1 MKRLKDEIKEK
12 NEQISLL
19 EKKISDSINA
29 SHNKMDV
36 LELSQVNLAF
46 LLVALAAFFFS
57 EVETYAVC
65 CFILQSVSV
74 LMEQLNEKSFELEV
88 IKFCT
93 S

>member
-1 MKRLKDEIKEK
+1 MKDEIKEK
-12 NEQISLL
+12 NEQIALL
-19 EKKISDSINA
+19 EKQIADSINA
-29 SHNKMDV
+29 SHNQMDK
-36 LELSQVNLAF
+36 LELSQVSLAF
-46 LLVALAAFFFS
+46 LLVALAALFFLRS
-57 EVETYAVC
+57 QNLC